1 MLPAAYATP
10 VAMIFVVGGLLACFA
25 GYRLFRVV
33 LGIYGFIFGAAIT
46 TSIMGAAGTLALV
59 VAAVVGG
66 LVGAVLMVAAYF
78 IGVGLIG
85 AGLAAL
91 ALNAAWH
98 ALRHAEPPTVVLV
111 IVSVIGAL
119 AALSIVRYVVV
130 FGTALS
136 GSWTTLAGALALA
149 GNRIAAVKQT
159 APHAAADVLVVYP
172 LNPLPPRWWAYAA
185 WLGLALAGVVV
196 QLATTSKLAGPKK
209 APAKK

>member
-59 VAAVVGG
+59 VAALVGG
-66 LVGAVLMVAAYF
+66 LVGAILMVAAYF

-98 ALRHAEPPTVVLV
+98 ALRQAEPPTVVLV

-119 AALSIVRYVVV
+119 AALSVVRYVVV

-136 GSWTTLAGALALA
+136 GSWTTLAGGLALA
-149 GNRIAAVKQT
+149 GNRVAAVKQA

-172 LNPLPPRWWAYAA
+172 LNPLPPSWWVYAG
-185 WLGLALAGVVV
+185 WLGLALAGVIV